1 MTDALL
7 WLVLAT
13 VIILGVAAAWFVQRR
28 LRRRGAGP
36 TTRRRPPDRTWLSRP
51 QPGEIWWAEVP
62 FEEGTG
68 GRRRPCLVVRTY
80 ARQVDILKITSQ
92 NGTRGHHHIEIPTAN
107 WDQRTTRKSFLDLSD
122 SYRVPDADFFR
133 RAGIVDRRTW
143 RRVRRQYD
151 TGYVT

>member
-1 MTDALL
+1 MNCISANDAPAHNAAGHTSNTSFQ
-7 WLVLAT
+7 VPPS
-13 VIILGVAAAWFVQRR
+13 ILTNVA
-28 LRRRGAGP
+28 
-36 TTRRRPPDRTWLSRP
+36 
-51 QPGEIWWAEVP
+51 
-62 FEEGTG
+62 
-68 GRRRPCLVVRTY
+68 
-80 ARQVDILKITSQ
+80 TSQ